1 MKTLKYLAALL
12 VAATLF
18 ASCEKSDEDMPQLDF
33 NSSKAPVLADL
44 SEPIDGSQ
52 SEYTFYFTPGK
63 FVVDGKE
70 VVIAEKDQKQ
80 QYALQADL
88 SDGDFSAPVT
98 IARQNYD
105 ETDQFVVS
113 YDALCSAVSGWKEL
127 ATPLSAWTGTLK
139 FRLLLLPGVNL
150 ADGFSSNT
158 ISVSTKMKYVDPN
171 PKIYVCNNA
180 GWDELR
186 LYAWGDDNSALGDW
200 PGIAPEDETVE
211 LGGKVYYAF
220 DVKNRVGSNNENYII
235 NNNDNGSQLD
245 IYSGVFGS
253 SVYVTINADG
263 TVTIDSAEETKPEDD
278 NNDDKQE
285 INLPN
290 VAILK
295 ISGNKITLETDL
307 DAVYSVWAWNGD
319 FGGEVYTESGSWP
332 GDNLLL
338 ISNNDGKYV
347 YEYTFTNLPE
357 GELLPAQIIIS
368 TDGGN
373 AKLFD
378 GANYEDNAEYEYTKP
393 DAPDPVDPELLDNM
407 TFTFKTEVAGDYYV
421 WAWGG
426 NYGGEAFTEA
436 GSWPGDKLEL
446 VSEND
451 GEYIYGYKFTK
462 NPGIAPTNIIISTDN
477 GNTKFYDGVEFENGK
492 EY

>member
-12 VAATLF
+12 GAATLF

-139 FRLLLLPGVNL
+139 FRLLLLPGANL

-158 ISVSTKMKYVDPN
+158 ISVSTKLKYVDPN

-200 PGIAPEDETVE
+200 PGIAPEDETDIPSA
-211 LGGKVYYAF
+211 LARRCCRGTCSLAK
-220 DVKNRVGSNNENYII
+220 
-235 NNNDNGSQLD
+235 SQP
-245 IYSGVFGS
+245 SC
-253 SVYVTINADG
+253 
-263 TVTIDSAEETKPEDD
+263 
-278 NNDDKQE
+278 
-285 INLPN
+285 
-290 VAILK
+290 
-295 ISGNKITLETDL
+295 
-307 DAVYSVWAWNGD
+307 
-319 FGGEVYTESGSWP
+319 
-332 GDNLLL
+332 
-338 ISNNDGKYV
+338 
-347 YEYTFTNLPE
+347 
-357 GELLPAQIIIS
+357 
-368 TDGGN
+368 
-373 AKLFD
+373 LF
-378 GANYEDNAEYEYTKP
+378 
-393 DAPDPVDPELLDNM
+393 L
-407 TFTFKTEVAGDYYV
+407 
-421 WAWGG
+421 
-426 NYGGEAFTEA
+426 
-436 GSWPGDKLEL
+436 S
-446 VSEND
+446 
-451 GEYIYGYKFTK
+451 
-462 NPGIAPTNIIISTDN
+462 
-477 GNTKFYDGVEFENGK
+477 
-492 EY
+492 